1 MNEVSN
7 RDTIIRITALWAF
20 TEAGLGG
27 VLHLFKPPFSGL
39 VLCGL
44 SIVYL
49 SMIARHSNYSARVII
64 QSMLLVVL
72 VKMMVSP
79 HSGIMAYF
87 AVFFQGALAALI
99 FSVFKNSTPALFLFS
114 IIAMLESAVQKLIIL
129 TVLFGMDFW
138 DAVNE
143 FGLSVYL
150 VFFSSA
156 PEGHFFSWSAVSGY
170 LFIYL
175 MGGLGAAFL
184 YLRITKKIDDMVN
197 SGVEENLSLDPEP
210 EVPEEAKSRK
220 NRWVNR
226 LILVGLLVF
235 TVAFSSTISDW
246 SGVLYILLRTV
257 TIILVWIYLVN
268 PLLFYLLK
276 KALKKRL
283 DKKREE
289 VGNIRALFP
298 WLRAVV
304 STSWKK
310 TEGHRGLA
318 KMENFLVWT
327 FYFLLRK

>member
-44 SIVYL
+44 SIIYL
-49 SMIARHSNYSARVII
+49 SMIARHSNYSARVIL
-64 QSMLLVVL
+64 QSVLLVVL
-72 VKMMVSP
+72 VKILVSP

-87 AVFFQGALAALI
+87 AVSFQGVLAAGI
-99 FSVFKNSTPALFLFS
+99 FSVFKKSTPALFLFS
-114 IIAMLESAVQKLIIL
+114 ISAMLESALQKLIIL

-150 VFFSSA
+150 IFFSSA
-156 PEGHFFSWSAVSGY
+156 PEGHFFSWAAVSGY

-175 MGGLGAAFL
+175 MGGVAAAVL
-184 YLRITKKIDDMVN
+184 YLRITRKIDAMEDRE
-197 SGVEENLSLDPEP
+197 VEEELSFTSEP
-210 EVPEEAKSRK
+210 EKIEGVKSRK
-220 NRWVNR
+220 NRWINR
-226 LILVGLLVF
+226 LLLIGLLCF
-235 TVAFSSTISDW
+235 TVVFSSTISDW

-276 KALKKRL
+276 KMLKKRL

-289 VGNIRALFP
+289 VANIRALFP
-298 WLRAVV
+298 WLKVVV

-310 TEGHRGLA
+310 TEDLHGLA